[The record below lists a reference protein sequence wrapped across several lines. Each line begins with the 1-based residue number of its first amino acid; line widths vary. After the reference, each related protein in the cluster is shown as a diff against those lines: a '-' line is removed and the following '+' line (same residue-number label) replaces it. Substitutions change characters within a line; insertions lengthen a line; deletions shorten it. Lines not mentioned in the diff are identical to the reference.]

1 MKVWINSVCVC
12 VMEPQLSCSPHAR
25 GHVFAG
31 NTFPLRKRLV
41 RLHDTLWPQ
50 WHWVKMHLFLRQEA
64 QNIFIYFRNTYK
76 HRIIW
81 MPVVQFYT
89 VVSVKSLQVQKKK
102 KKKKT
107 WNAQQTSVRFVGTV
121 VRLGAKARGCCSL
134 WHKRSKMKKK
144 VISVPIRREGNRKE
158 EEGGGL
164 TGRQVK
170 LAATLC
176 TLRVI
181 KGFIENTLS
190 K

>member
-1 MKVWINSVCVC
+1 
-12 VMEPQLSCSPHAR
+12 MEPKLSCSPHTR

-41 RLHDTLWPQ
+41 RLHNTLWAQ
-50 WHWVKMHLFLRQEA
+50 WHWVKMHLFLRREA

-76 HRIIW
+76 HRIIS
-81 MPVVQFYT
+81 MPVVQFHT
-89 VVSVKSLQVQKKK
+89 VVSVKSLQVQKKEE
-102 KKKKT
+102 T

-144 VISVPIRREGNRKE
+144 NAIASQFRRGRR
-158 EEGGGL
+158 GQSTRRL

-181 KGFIENTLS
+181 KGLIEITLS
-190 K
+190 Q